1 MWKPIEGYRYPYRIN
16 EEGTVQRKLPT
27 GEWKTMEH
35 TVHRNQAGRGYAA
48 VNLAVFPQG
57 HRAVTLAALM
67 EGRFLPVR
75 KPGERYWHKSG
86 SALDW
91 SAKSIEVVSQAEFA
105 RRQGGPGRK
114 IVAKVDRNGDMVEIY
129 RSIQA
134 AARSNFMDAKSVT
147 NRCLGRIKDPFA
159 ATGYTFR
166 YAR

>member
-16 EEGTVQRKLPT
+16 EEGTVQRRLPN
-27 GEWKTMEH
+27 GEWKTLKH
-35 TVHRNQAGRGYAA
+35 VIHRSHSGTSYAVISMA
-48 VNLAVFPQG
+48 VWPHG

-91 SAKSIEVVSQAEFA
+91 SAKNIEVVTQAEFA
-105 RRQGGPGRK
+105 RRQRGPGR
-114 IVAKVDRNGDMVEIY
+114 VPVVKVDRAGNVVEFY
-129 RSIQA
+129 RSVQEA
-134 AARSNFMDAKSVT
+134 AKRNYMDSASVT
-147 NRCLGRIKDPFA
+147 NRCRGRIKDPFA
-159 ATGYTFR
+159 AMGCTFQ